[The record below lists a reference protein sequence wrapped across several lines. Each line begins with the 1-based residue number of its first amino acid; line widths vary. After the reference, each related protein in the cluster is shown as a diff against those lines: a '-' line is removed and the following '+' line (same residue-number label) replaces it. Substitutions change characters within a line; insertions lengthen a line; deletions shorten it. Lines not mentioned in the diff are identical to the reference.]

1 MTVRGKR
8 TAFCQ
13 QINFEVAV
21 FDDRSRFLEANI
33 DDRS

>member
-1 MTVRGKR
+1 MA
-8 TAFCQ
+8 AFFQ

-21 FDDRSRFLEANI
+21 FDDRSWILVANI